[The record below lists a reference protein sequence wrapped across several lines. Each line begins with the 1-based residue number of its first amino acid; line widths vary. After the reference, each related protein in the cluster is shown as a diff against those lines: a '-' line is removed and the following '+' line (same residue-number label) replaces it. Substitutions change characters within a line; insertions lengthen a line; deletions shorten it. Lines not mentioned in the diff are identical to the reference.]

1 MNNDRI
7 YFWVN
12 YTFKNIF
19 YWFRG
24 EFPGGVCTSVYVAN
38 NKGCLGLF
46 VVFPSLL
53 QESFVRLSVGLA
65 CICGDVL
72 IK

>member
-1 MNNDRI
+1 MNNERI
-7 YFWVN
+7 HFWVN
-12 YTFKNIF
+12 YTFKHILLVQ
-19 YWFRG
+19 G
-24 EFPGGVCTSVYVAN
+24 EFLGDVCDSVDVAN

-65 CICGDVL
+65 CICGDIL